1 MNEELKLILGE
12 SLTIAGKKIPV
23 AHLRY
28 TGKSRKYVTWT
39 ITGETPAL
47 TATDEALCSICSVD
61 VDIFSDGNYLDIVKE
76 IKRIMKNND
85 WVWVEDSEEMYEEDT
100 GLYHQ
105 TCSFARRTAVCGRYY
120 IG

>member
-1 MNEELKLILGE
+1 MNDELKLILGK
-12 SLTIAGKKIPV
+12 LIRIGGKVYPI

-28 TGKSRKYVTWT
+28 IGGERQFVTWA

-47 TATDEALCSICSVD
+47 SANDEDLCSICSVD
-61 VDIFSDGNYLDIVKE
+61 IDIFSEGNYLDIKTE

-100 GLYHQ
+100 KLYHQ
-105 TCSFARRTAVCGRYY
+105 TCSFEKER
-120 IG
+120 IL